1 MKKDTRKPVVIKLSP
16 EDMRRLERYAASHNL
31 AGVVLGQITRKA
43 VMDFLDMWEG
53 KNNGKRQKAA
63 MGTA

>member
-1 MKKDTRKPVVIKLSP
+1 MKKDERRPVVIKLSP
-16 EDMRRLERYAASHNL
+16 EEMRRLERYAASHNL

-43 VMDFLDMWEG
+43 VMDFLDHWEG
-53 KNNGKRQKAA
+53 KHGKRKAPA

>member
-1 MKKDTRKPVVIKLSP
+1 MKETRKPVVIKLTP
-16 EDMRRLERYAASHNL
+16 QEMRRLERYAASHNL

-43 VMDFLDMWEG
+43 VMDFLDYWEG
-53 KNNGKRQKAA
+53 KNGKRQKAA

>member
-16 EDMRRLERYAASHNL
+16 EELRRLERYAASHNL

-43 VMDFLDMWEG
+43 VMDFLDHWEG
-53 KNNGKRQKAA
+53 KHGKQQKAA
-63 MGTA
+63 MGSA

>member
-1 MKKDTRKPVVIKLSP
+1 MKKDIRKPVVIKLNR
-16 EDMRRLERYAASHNL
+16 EEMRRLERYAASHNL

-43 VMDFLDMWEG
+43 VMDFLDHWEG
-53 KNNGKRQKAA
+53 KNAKRKAPA